1 MKPKP
6 FSYLRP
12 DDLQEAL
19 QALHRLRDDARI
31 LAGGLSL
38 VPMMN
43 FRLLETKY
51 LIDIS
56 GLAPLAYIREISTEI
71 EIGAAET
78 QANVLAWPK
87 LAECLPLLS
96 LAMPHIGHFQTRSR
110 GTLCGS
116 IAHSDPSSELPLCL
130 ATLGGS
136 VVLQSARRTRVLAAE
151 EFQIGMLTTA
161 RQPDEMV
168 TAVRFP
174 VRKPGAGYAFA
185 EMAQRHGDFAI
196 CAVAAVV
203 SGTAVRLGV
212 GGVAEKP
219 TVRIGRRSVTTRS
232 TTRSTISPGSLVA
245 ATTFTPAPVT
255 VATLCA
261 SLAAASSR
269 RQENARTENRRA
281 ASDHVHF
288 GRRRSA
294 RLRRAAHAAQRFS
307 AA

>member
-1 MKPKP
+1 MKPKS

-12 DDLQEAL
+12 DDLQDVL
-19 QALHRLRDDARI
+19 QALQRLRDDARI
-31 LAGGLSL
+31 MAGGLSL

-56 GLAPLAYIREISTEI
+56 GLTSLAYIREASAEI

-78 QANVLAWPK
+78 QANVMTWPK
-87 LAECLPLLS
+87 LAKSLPLLS

-110 GTLCGS
+110 GTVCGS

-136 VVLQSARRTRVLAAE
+136 VVLQSTRAIRVLAAKD
-151 EFQIGMLTTA
+151 FQTGMFATA

-174 VRKPGAGYAFA
+174 LRKPGAGYAFT
-185 EMAQRHGDFAI
+185 ELAQRHGDFAI

-203 SGTAVRLGV
+203 SGTTVRLGV
-212 GGVAEKP
+212 GGVGEKP
-219 TVRIGRRSVTTRS
+219 TVRDWPALADGEIDDALNDFAWELGCSDDIHANAGYRRNLVRKLGRRVIEEAKKCS
-232 TTRSTISPGSLVA
+232 
-245 ATTFTPAPVT
+245 
-255 VATLCA
+255 
-261 SLAAASSR
+261 
-269 RQENARTENRRA
+269 N
-281 ASDHVHF
+281 
-288 GRRRSA
+288 
-294 RLRRAAHAAQRFS
+294 
-307 AA
+307 

>member
-12 DDLQEAL
+12 DDLQDAL
-19 QALHRLRDDARI
+19 QALQRLRDDARVM
-31 LAGGLSL
+31 AGGLSL

-56 GLAPLAYIREISTEI
+56 GLTSLAYIREASSEV
-71 EIGAAET
+71 EIGASET

-87 LAECLPLLS
+87 LAKSLPLLS

-110 GTLCGS
+110 GTVCGS

-136 VVLQSARRTRVLAAE
+136 VVLQSSRVTRVLAAD
-151 EFQIGMLTTA
+151 EFQAGMLVTA

-174 VRKPGAGYAFA
+174 IRKPGAGYAFA

-203 SGTAVRLGV
+203 TKNAVRLGV

-219 TVRIGRRSVTTRS
+219 VVRDWSALADGEIDDALNDFAWELGGSDDIHANAAYRRDLMRRLGRRVIEEAKKCS
-232 TTRSTISPGSLVA
+232 
-245 ATTFTPAPVT
+245 
-255 VATLCA
+255 
-261 SLAAASSR
+261 
-269 RQENARTENRRA
+269 N
-281 ASDHVHF
+281 
-288 GRRRSA
+288 
-294 RLRRAAHAAQRFS
+294 
-307 AA
+307 